1 MKISKIHVENFKSFN
16 ELTVPLSNYNVLI
29 GENAAGKSNFVNLL
43 QFIRDIFNYGLDN
56 AISMQGGRDYIR
68 NINIGFQKELS
79 LSIEIEPEKEDLS
92 KQIIIPHIAKENLY
106 GMIFE
111 KYTYKFILHFLKTR
125 IDYKIIYELLLG
137 EGKLYNVE
145 IKSSGL
151 KFTSFVDK
159 IKIILEKNDKETFP
173 LRAELSDKEK
183 EKDVDIDLNYLT
195 QRFPY
200 VRITSQKPNTKKL
213 LLEDVSIPSFASDI
227 VTFFKQLSV
236 YSIDPKLPKRSAIIT
251 GKNELD
257 FDGSNLSLVLKR
269 ILEDKKTKSQFSLLV
284 KDILPFVEDI
294 SIERYS
300 DKSVIANLKETYSK
314 KKYFPASL
322 LSDGTI
328 NIITILIILYFE
340 RKPFII
346 IEEPERS
353 MHPYLIS
360 KMINMINE
368 VIGNKQILLTTH
380 NPEIVKYTKLDNLY
394 CIKRDAK
401 GFSVINKASEMEFLS
416 DFLENDLGL
425 DHLFI
430 KNLIK

>member
-16 ELTVPLSNYNVLI
+16 ELTVSLGNYNVLI

-43 QFIRDIFNYGLDN
+43 QFISDIFNYGLDN

-68 NINIGFQKELS
+68 NINVGFQKELS
-79 LSIEIEPEKEDLS
+79 LSIEIEPEEEDLS
-92 KQIIIPHIAKENLY
+92 KRIIIPNKVKEDLY
-106 GMIFE
+106 EMIFE
-111 KYTYKFILHFLKTR
+111 KYIYKFKLYFLKTR
-125 IDYKIIYELLLG
+125 IDYKISYEALIG
-137 EGKLYNVE
+137 EGELYTVE
-145 IKSSGL
+145 IKGGSL
-151 KFTSFVDK
+151 KRINAVDK

-173 LRAELSDKEK
+173 IRAEFSGK
-183 EKDVDIDLNYLT
+183 DIDINLNYLT
-195 QRFPY
+195 PRFPY
-200 VRITSQKPNTKKL
+200 EGITSQKPNTKKL
-213 LLEDVSIPSFASDI
+213 LLEDVSIPSFALDI

-269 ILEDKKTKSQFSLLV
+269 ILEDKKTKSQFSMLV

-328 NIITILIILYFE
+328 NIITIIIILYFE
-340 RKPFII
+340 KKPFII

-360 KMINMINE
+360 KMINMMNE
-368 VIGNKQILLTTH
+368 VIGKKQILLTTH
-380 NPEIVKYTKLDNLY
+380 NPEIVKYTKLNNLY
-394 CIKRDAK
+394 CIKRDAE
-401 GFSVINKASEMEFLS
+401 GFSIINKASEMEFLS